1 MFYNTKF
8 LKLLNSFYF
17 NILNKFKLIEKYFII
32 YIFLLLLGFICG
44 NLFGTF
50 LIFFRFYTNWDG
62 LIIILTIL
70 IIEFINFITY
80 GKSFK
85 YHKLN
90 NFFSKIYK
98 KNFFFLLFKNFKF
111 LNFYKMGLLL
121 GFFIDAFKVGS

>member
-17 NILNKFKLIEKYFII
+17 NILNKFKFIEKYFVI
-32 YIFLLLLGFICG
+32 YIFLLLFGFICG

-70 IIEFINFITY
+70 IIEFINFISY
-80 GKSFK
+80 IKSLK
-85 YHKLN
+85 YRKFN
-90 NFFSKIYK
+90 RFFLKIYK
-98 KNFFFLLFKNFKF
+98 NKFFFLLFKNLKF

>member
-85 YHKLN
+85 YHKSN

-98 KNFFFLLFKNFKF
+98 KNFFFLLFKNLKF